1 MNKHNI
7 KEMDLYK
14 STNRFIKN
22 YNFLKDKLKRQP
34 TIEELSDFDHLHY
47 NGISTVEKAISK
59 TNINDKSVVLDIGSG
74 IGGPARY
81 IASKTKAKIY
91 AVEIQSELNNIG
103 LALTNDYKLE
113 KYIKH
118 LKADILEYDFS
129 EKYFDNI
136 VSWLALYHI
145 SERPKL
151 LKKLYY
157 LLKKDGYFYTEDF
170 FLNSSIKEKDKK
182 ILSQSFHANHLVE
195 YEIYLKELKDSGFK
209 ILEATDLSKDWK
221 QFTKNRF
228 FDYKKNIKKYL
239 EIHDATTVKNVLKFY
254 ELAYKLLLEKK
265 IGGIRYICS
274 KKS

>member
-1 MNKHNI
+1 
-7 KEMDLYK
+7 MDLYK

-59 TNINDKSVVLDIGSG
+59 TNINAKSIVLDIGSG

-103 LALTNDYKLE
+103 LALTNDYKLK

-145 SERPKL
+145 PERPKL
-151 LKKLYY
+151 LKKLYS

-170 FLNSSIKEKDKK
+170 YLNSSIKEKDKK
-182 ILSQSFHANHLVE
+182 ILT
-195 YEIYLKELKDSGFK
+195 KDSKGN
-209 ILEATDLSKDWK
+209 AQS
-221 QFTKNRF
+221 
-228 FDYKKNIKKYL
+228 Y
-239 EIHDATTVKNVLKFY
+239 
-254 ELAYKLLLEKK
+254 EKK
-265 IGGIRYICS
+265 ITLDLRIFDEEKNFTRTFTS
-274 KKS
+274 KLNYKDKTNKFQLKQYENEIQKQLLNDIIKDILIFLTEIE

>member
-1 MNKHNI
+1 
-7 KEMDLYK
+7 MDLYK

-22 YNFLKDKLKRQP
+22 YNFLKGKLKRQP
-34 TIEELSDFDHLHY
+34 TVEELSDFDHLHY

-59 TNINDKSVVLDIGSG
+59 TNINAKSIVLDIGSG

-103 LALTNDYKLE
+103 LALTNDYKLK

-145 SERPKL
+145 PERPKL
-151 LKKLYY
+151 LKKLYS

-209 ILEATDLSKDWK
+209 ILEVTDLSKDWK
-221 QFTKNRF
+221 QFTQKRF

-254 ELAYKLLLEKK
+254 ELAYKLLLEKR